1 MTNSI
6 PASNLVN
13 SIPSVLSAG
22 GNPLSLNAVLLS
34 ESARIPIGTVPS
46 FPDADA
52 VGNYFGFDS
61 IEYTLAS
68 VYFAGFSTATALPG
82 SLYFAPYN
90 VSAVGAFLRSGSFS
104 GVALTTLQG
113 YSGTLIVHIDGRIV
127 TSANIN
133 LASATSFTNAAALI
147 QAGLQTAGGIFTGTG
162 TIDDGAGGSGTV
174 LTISA
179 VTSGAVHVGDT
190 VTGGSLPTVVLAQVS
205 GTPGGIGVYTVS
217 VAQDFNP
224 GGTLRVTSAA
234 TVSYDS
240 QLVEF
245 LIHSA
250 TTGVDST
257 IGFATSSLATN
268 LKFTSATGAVLSQG
282 AAAAVPATLMA
293 SIVAV
298 TQNWATFMTTVE
310 LATDVMMAF
319 ATWVQT
325 TNKRYAYAGWYSDVS
340 PLSGPAPD
348 SFPGLVTAAVMSGV
362 IPIYEPADDNGNGRK
377 AALIC
382 AIAASTDYEATGGSL
397 AYAYKGQEGLVADIT
412 NATQAANLIANNSN
426 FYGAYATAN
435 DRFVML
441 QRGVMPGPY
450 KFINQYIDQIWLNN
464 ALQLAWMELLVTI
477 KKLPYNTTGY
487 NLLRTAG
494 LDPISAAL
502 NNGVIQPGVTLSNA
516 QRAEINTAAGLN
528 VADTV
533 QTAGWYLQIKDAS
546 PIVRAAGGSPP
557 ITLWYTSGGAILNLD
572 FASIN
577 VQ

>member
-22 GNPLSLNAVLLS
+22 GNPLSLNAVFLS
-34 ESARIPIGTVPS
+34 ESVRLPIGTVPS
-46 FPDADA
+46 FPDTDA

-61 IEYTLAS
+61 IEYALAS

-82 SLYFAPYN
+82 ALFFAPYN
-90 VSAVGAFLRSGSFS
+90 AAAVGAFLRSGSFS
-104 GVALTTLQG
+104 GVALTALQG
-113 YSGTLIVHIDGRIV
+113 FSGVLTVSIDGRIV

-147 QAGLQTAGGIFTGTG
+147 QAGLQTPGSIFAGTG
-162 TIDDGAGGSGTV
+162 TIDNGSGASGTV

-190 VTGGSLPTVVLAQVS
+190 VTGGVSPTVVLAQVS
-205 GTPGGIGVYTVS
+205 GTPGGTGVYTVS

-257 IGFATSSLATN
+257 IAFATGSLAASM
-268 LKFTSATGAVLSQG
+268 KFTSATGAVVSPG

-293 SIVAV
+293 SIVGV

-310 LATDVMMAF
+310 LDLDVMMAF
-319 ATWVQT
+319 AAWVQT
-325 TNKRYAYAGWYSDVS
+325 TNKRYAYVGWYSDQA

-382 AIAASTDYEATGGSL
+382 AIAASTDYEATAGSL
-397 AYAYKGQEGLVADIT
+397 SYAYKGQEGLVADIT
-412 NATQAANLIANNSN
+412 DATQAQNLIANNSN

-441 QRGVMPGPY
+441 QRGATPGPY
-450 KFINQYIDQIWLNN
+450 KFINQYVDQIWLNN
-464 ALQLAWMELLVTI
+464 ALQLAWMVLLTTI

-487 NLLRTAG
+487 NLLRTAA
-494 LDPISAAL
+494 LDPIMAAL
-502 NNGVIQPGVTLSNA
+502 NNGVIQPGITLSNA

-546 PIVRAAGGSPP
+546 PIVRGNGGSPP
-557 ITLWYTSGGAILNLD
+557 MSLWYTSGGAILNID